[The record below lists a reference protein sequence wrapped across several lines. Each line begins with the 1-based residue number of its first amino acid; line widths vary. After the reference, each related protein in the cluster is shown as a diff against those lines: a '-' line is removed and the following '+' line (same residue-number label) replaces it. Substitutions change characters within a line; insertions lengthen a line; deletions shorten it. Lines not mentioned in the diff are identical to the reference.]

1 MPLEHSTVLRWAQP
15 SPGPPGE
22 PGTLWTAHGLGST
35 LQTQTGS
42 KAGLLCP
49 LWPPIAVMATCCRS
63 TGKTNGR
70 LLTAAFCPRKA
81 WGGGSVRILKPASK
95 SQLPPCSRAGLTP
108 SPKAPLATGGRAATW
123 PLWGQSV
130 RFSAQASTGG
140 YTDSGKDFTS
150 LTHGSFTCEPGISV
164 PTSSSHGSVDV

>member
-22 PGTLWTAHGLGST
+22 PGTLWTAHRLGST

-49 LWPPIAVMATCCRS
+49 LRPPIAVMATCCRS
-63 TGKTNGR
+63 TGR
-70 LLTAAFCPRKA
+70 LLTAAFCPTKA
-81 WGGGSVRILKPASK
+81 WRGSSMRILKPASK
-95 SQLPPCSRAGLTP
+95 SQLPPCSRSGMTP
-108 SPKAPLATGGRAATW
+108 SPKAALATGGRAATW

-140 YTDSGKDFTS
+140 YMNSGKDFTS
-150 LTHGSFTCEPGISV
+150 LTHGSFTHEPGISV
-164 PTSSSHGSVDV
+164 PTSSSHGSFDV